1 MPFEVQYDDNG
12 VACWPALGVN
22 YTNKTQFLFRINKGI
37 YDKEELFRYRLITTP
52 LKFLWNLT
60 YPRVLLKH
68 IMKPVTVNQRMLIY
82 EREPSKDSEDNRI
95 NY

>member
-1 MPFEVQYDDNG
+1 MVASGKVRYLVREIGAIITCHKYYDVPIPDNYR
-12 VACWPALGVN
+12 C
-22 YTNKTQFLFRINKGI
+22 I